1 MEKSRIYVT
10 DPRLNSYRNST
21 LPAQDGFL
29 SFNWETA
36 QPKVNYFGHFH
47 PISGNPLP
55 PPPQI
60 VPNAATGYAYIGND
74 QTGNGLLGEFL
85 FPAVTGGK
93 VPNVN
98 VIPSP
103 QVLMSSPQDSNPTTN
118 TQISDE
124 SYTMKRKA
132 ISMGKVE
139 EESSMSPQLSND
151 HKKIIYHCND
161 NRKTDG
167 GAANLKKKSPIKKSK
182 SDSNSAEKGK
192 EVNSPP
198 KQDFIHVRARR
209 GQATDSHSLA
219 ERVRREKISE
229 RMKFLQDLVPG
240 CNKVTGKAVMLDEII
255 NYVQSLQQQVEF
267 LSMKLATVNPQLD
280 FNMEN
285 VLQKQIRQLR
295 ASLQLSQLDYPH
307 LNPNI
312 PHTFPP
318 QQSQQS
324 SPQQSANN
332 LHGFL
337 LEENNSSH
345 VNPSGSNLRSTL
357 KNPISE
363 GFPDSSPQ
371 VGNLWEDDLQSVVQ
385 MGFFQN
391 LDKKSNQVPYPPSEQ
406 KILQKL

>member
-151 HKKIIYHCND
+151 HKKV
-161 NRKTDG
+161 
-167 GAANLKKKSPIKKSK
+167 KKKQFFFVFFNTEMGWTGVIKFRNIGMKDKFTINVFLIKSK
-182 SDSNSAEKGK
+182 FGAD
-192 EVNSPP
+192 
-198 KQDFIHVRARR
+198 
-209 GQATDSHSLA
+209 
-219 ERVRREKISE
+219 
-229 RMKFLQDLVPG
+229 
-240 CNKVTGKAVMLDEII
+240 
-255 NYVQSLQQQVEF
+255 
-267 LSMKLATVNPQLD
+267 
-280 FNMEN
+280 
-285 VLQKQIRQLR
+285 
-295 ASLQLSQLDYPH
+295 
-307 LNPNI
+307 NI
-312 PHTFPP
+312 P
-318 QQSQQS
+318 
-324 SPQQSANN
+324 
-332 LHGFL
+332 L
-337 LEENNSSH
+337 
-345 VNPSGSNLRSTL
+345 
-357 KNPISE
+357 
-363 GFPDSSPQ
+363 
-371 VGNLWEDDLQSVVQ
+371 
-385 MGFFQN
+385 
-391 LDKKSNQVPYPPSEQ
+391 
-406 KILQKL
+406 